1 MFIILSSQFISYS
14 RKNSFDILPL
24 PLISWAW
31 LGHIIT
37 QNYNPS
43 IVSVW
48 FSQPINYLIAYSVR
62 YPVLIP
68 FSVMLGY
75 QFTLSTFIVPHPLD
89 ILALFPWLPFHL
101 TYLEKLNLPSKS
113 PLLLP
118 CLHLCSWILLEN
130 RYPFWLDFL

>member
-1 MFIILSSQFISYS
+1 MFITLSSQFISYS

-37 QNYNPS
+37 QNCNPS

-101 TYLEKLNLPSKS
+101 TYLRNSISLVN
-113 PLLLP
+113 
-118 CLHLCSWILLEN
+118 HLCFFHACTCAAEYCWKIDTHS
-130 RYPFWLDFL
+130 D